1 MSQLLSVGISFLL
14 IPLLNRCKL
23 KLSYTLLI
31 SSFVLGILSGTGV
44 EAIFHSFVN
53 VFIESSSR
61 NTLLTVTMVS
71 ILGGLMKHYKIL
83 DKIVEIIFLL
93 IRDKKKILMI
103 IPAMIGVLII
113 PGGALLSAPFVN
125 NIGEDMNIP
134 PQRRAAINV
143 VFRHMALFL
152 LPYSTGLLII
162 TATLP
167 EVNVFKLILLNLI
180 FVIPTTIIGY
190 FLFIK
195 DIKAERSTERKNIGK
210 NLYKLVLL
218 TSPIYICVIIN
229 AITGLPFYLT
239 LFSSILIVYL
249 QSSGKE
255 FLKIFIK
262 SINVNTVITIIAV
275 LFMKEIIL
283 RMDKLFFIFE
293 NLFSNSNSMISILIM
308 FLISSTFLGVI
319 TGNQSASLAIILP
332 MISKLNLDMEATYL
346 YAYYAFVCTFLG
358 YFFSPIHLCQ
368 VFTLQVMNVSALE
381 FYKEYRIY
389 APLTILVLF
398 FSVIAIKLLLMV

>member
-1 MSQLLSVGISFLL
+1 MYQLLSVSISFLF
-14 IPLLNRCKL
+14 IPLLNRFKL

-31 SSFVLGILSGTGV
+31 TSFILGVLSGTGV
-44 EAIFHSFVN
+44 EAIGLSFIN
-53 VFIESSSR
+53 VFYESSSR
-61 NTLLTVTMVS
+61 NTLLTVMMVS
-71 ILGGLMKHYKIL
+71 ILGGLMKHYNIL
-83 DKIVEIIFLL
+83 DKIVETIFLL

-103 IPAMIGVLII
+103 IPAIIGVLII
-113 PGGALLSAPFVN
+113 PGGALLSAPFIN
-125 NIGEDMNIP
+125 NIGEEMKIH

-162 TATLP
+162 SATLP
-167 EVNVFKLILLNLI
+167 DINIFRLIMLNLF
-180 FVIPTTIIGY
+180 FVIPTSIIGY

-195 DIKAERSTERKNIGK
+195 DIKIEKPFDRKNMGT
-210 NLYKLVLL
+210 NLYNLALL

-239 LFSSILIVYL
+239 LLASILIVYL
-249 QSSGKE
+249 QGNRE
-255 FLKIFIK
+255 DFLKIFVK
-262 SINVNTVITIIAV
+262 SINFNTVITIVAV

-283 RMDKLFFIFE
+283 RMDGLFMIFE
-293 NLFSNSNSMISILIM
+293 NLFINSSSMISILMI
-308 FLISSTFLGVI
+308 FLISSIFLGIV

-332 MISKLNLDMEATYL
+332 MISKLNISAEATYL

-368 VFTLQVMNVSALE
+368 VFTLQVMNVSALD
-381 FYKEYRIY
+381 FYKEYRLY

-398 FSVIAIKLLLMV
+398 LSVMIIKLLMI